1 MLKNWL
7 TGENKLCT
15 KWWFSL
21 HSRICTYLP
30 THLINIFQNINLKHF
45 TTIYVFPLFDLKKE
59 KKIPL
64 LHCDTPAVICNALRK
79 NQQSHCNSR
88 CIVAENSSIMWL
100 SPTFQSFSPTFKR
113 PSILGY
119 KSQDKQASSS
129 SSSRLLFHP
138 HFRAVKQ
145 RASSPCQN
153 FGIFRYQFI
162 PDDIS

>member
-1 MLKNWL
+1 M
-7 TGENKLCT
+7 C
-15 KWWFSL
+15 F
-21 HSRICTYLP
+21 HC
-30 THLINIFQNINLKHF
+30 LIWKR
-45 TTIYVFPLFDLKKE
+45 

-129 SSSRLLFHP
+129 SSSSRLLFHP
-138 HFRAVKQ
+138 HFRAVKR
-145 RASSPCQN
+145 RACSPCQN
-153 FGIFRYQFI
+153 FGVFRYYIPEKKFYEEYWTKI
-162 PDDIS
+162 PDDISWFICV

>member
-1 MLKNWL
+1 M
-7 TGENKLCT
+7 
-15 KWWFSL
+15 
-21 HSRICTYLP
+21 YLP
-30 THLINIFQNINLKHF
+30 TYSFYKYISKYKSKTFYYHICVSIVWFEKG
-45 TTIYVFPLFDLKKE
+45 

-145 RASSPCQN
+145 RACSPCQN